1 MRERNVDRIKR
12 LEEQLR
18 CARKEADRLRVE
30 LEEARDGTMEL
41 QGLVDALL
49 TVTALEHGTDGVLEI
64 PYFDHA
70 AVRRDYELQARRDQ
84 ERGGYLLRAV
94 RRSAEGGTEHGT
106 DGG

>member
-30 LEEARDGTMEL
+30 LEEARDGAVEM
-41 QGLVDALL
+41 QGLVDSLL
-49 TVTALEHGTDGVLEI
+49 TVTALEHGTDGVLTL

-70 AVRRDYELQARRDQ
+70 AIRRRYELRARRNQ
-84 ERGGYLLRAV
+84 EEGGYILEAV
-94 RRSAEGGTEHGT
+94 RRSAEGGAEHGT

>member
-30 LEEARDGTMEL
+30 LEEARDGAVEM
-41 QGLVDALL
+41 QGLVDSLL
-49 TVTALEHGTDGVLEI
+49 TAVVLEHGTDGVLAI
-64 PYFDHA
+64 SCFDHA

-84 ERGGYLLRAV
+84 ERDGYLLRAV
-94 RRSAEGGTEHGT
+94 QRSAEA
-106 DGG
+106 